1 VIYTDTH
8 THLYAS
14 EFEADRSNMLHRA
27 FDEGVR
33 RIFLPNIDSSSIDA
47 MLDLEAKHPTQC
59 HAMMGLH
66 PCSVKE
72 NYKEELALVEDWW
85 IKRDFC
91 AVGEIG
97 MDLYWDKTF
106 VKEQEDAF
114 RFQIQLAVAKQRPF
128 VIHCRDAFD
137 EIFKVLESEPLPE
150 IPGIFHCFT
159 GNLEQAERA
168 IKLGFVLGIG
178 GVVTF
183 KNGGLDKVLPY
194 VGLEHLVLETDAP
207 YLAPVPYRGKRNET
221 SYITFIAEKI
231 AELKECSLEE
241 VAYATTQNS
250 KRIFGM

>member
-1 VIYTDTH
+1 
-8 THLYAS
+8 
-14 EFEADRSNMLHRA
+14 
-27 FDEGVR
+27 
-33 RIFLPNIDSSSIDA
+33 
-47 MLDLEAKHPTQC
+47 
-59 HAMMGLH
+59 
-66 PCSVKE
+66 
-72 NYKEELALVEDWW
+72 
-85 IKRDFC
+85 
-91 AVGEIG
+91 
-97 MDLYWDKTF
+97 
-106 VKEQEDAF
+106 
-114 RFQIQLAVAKQRPF
+114 
-128 VIHCRDAFD
+128 
-137 EIFKVLESEPLPE
+137 LESEPLPE